1 MKKIICLLISG
12 VLIAATVPAETSYAL
27 QANPVSTAKTISIL
41 PKEPEGPSDAPSKDA
56 LENAIK
62 SVKAK
67 VTIPAEYSDFNYTFY
82 NTSTY
87 LDSYW
92 SLTWKNPKDNSFIQV
107 DCDQENHIT
116 NYMKESP
123 DNKDNKL
130 PVYRKKELKEKADDF
145 IKKIT
150 PEIPSK
156 LKYIDADFD
165 GIYSGNYIYNYERIE
180 NGISF
185 PENTVKISVN
195 SVTGEVTNASVNWL
209 YNVSIPSSDVKI
221 SKEEASRLIAKNMKM
236 KLTYHSNIHPFYDRD
251 MPSNNKVS
259 LFYEPSQNY
268 ISVDA
273 KTGKVYLAKN
283 EWRENKKNNEAT
295 DTAAAKST
303 ANAIGRGDTALTQEE
318 IAKIEELKKLI
329 SKEKAIKIITGNNKL
344 YIDKNLTS
352 FSATLNKSESINNSS
367 DDYVWNIQLNDPRP
381 ISKKKNADTY
391 RAYANAEV
399 DAKTGNIISFSA
411 AVKNMYD
418 GNNGKW
424 NKIKVKYDKKDCRT
438 RLENFLKDQMNNRF
452 SYTKL
457 SDTNDDYIICYK
469 NNNPIFGGYNF
480 RYNRVN
486 QEVEYPYNSIYGAVD
501 GVTGKIYDFYYN
513 WDDNIIFESKS
524 GAITPEQAM
533 NDYLGKDGY
542 NLVYE
547 INQINQLDKKDAV
560 ASRKVE
566 YEVRLVYYPNINPYY
581 ISPFTGEQLNY
592 DGEVYKKTQPISYL
606 DVEDTTE
613 NKEILLLADMNI
625 GFDGQY
631 FYPKKEITN
640 GELTELM
647 KKVGYGYDEADTV
660 NKDNKITRE
669 ELAKNLIK
677 QLGLENASE
686 IKGIYKTGYSDESN
700 IGQDYLGAV
709 AIAKGLG
716 IMQGD
721 SNNNFNANAY
731 VTRAE
736 AVHIILSF
744 IKAQQTMIYN

>member
-27 QANPVSTAKTISIL
+27 QAKPTSTAATISIL
-41 PKEPEGPSDAPSKDA
+41 PKEPEGPSEAPSKDA
-56 LENAIK
+56 LEKAIK
-62 SVKAK
+62 AVKAK
-67 VTIPAEYSDFNYTFY
+67 VTIPTEYSDFNYYFY

-116 NYMKESP
+116 NYRKESV
-123 DNKDNKL
+123 DKKDNSL
-130 PVYRKKELKEKADDF
+130 PVYRKKELKDKADDF

-156 LKYIDADFD
+156 LKYINADFD
-165 GIYSGNYIYNYERIE
+165 GVYSGNYIYNYERIE

-185 PENTVKISVN
+185 PENTVKITVN
-195 SVTGEVTNASVNWL
+195 SVNGEVTDASVNWL

-221 SKEEASRLIAKNMKM
+221 SKDEASRLIAKNMDM
-236 KLTYHSNIHPFYDRD
+236 KLTYHSNIYPFYDRN
-251 MPSNNKVS
+251 MTSNNKVS

-283 EWRENKKNNEAT
+283 EWRENKSKNEAT

-303 ANAIGRGDTALTQEE
+303 ANVIARGDIALTEEE

-329 SKEKAIKIITGNNKL
+329 SKEKAIKIITSNKKL

-352 FSATLNKSESINNSS
+352 FSATLDKSENRNNNP
-367 DDYVWNIQLNDPRP
+367 DDYVWNIQLSDPRP
-381 ISKKKNADTY
+381 VSKKKNADTY

-399 DAKTGNIISFSA
+399 DAKTGNIISFYA
-411 AVKNMYD
+411 NVKNTYD

-424 NKIKVKYDKKDCRT
+424 KNIKIKYDKKDCRT
-438 RLENFLKDQMNNRF
+438 RLENFLKTQMNNRF
-452 SYTKL
+452 ASTKL
-457 SDTNDDYIICYK
+457 SDTNEDYIIYYK
-469 NNNPIFGGYNF
+469 GNTPVFGGYNY

-486 QEVEYPYNSIYGAVD
+486 QEVEYPYNSIFGAVD
-501 GVTGKIYDFYYN
+501 GVTGKIYNFYYN
-513 WDDNIIFESKS
+513 WDDNIVFESKA
-524 GAITPEQAM
+524 GAITPAQAM
-533 NDYLGKDGY
+533 NDYLSKDGY

-547 INQINQLDKKDAV
+547 INVINQLDKKDAV

-566 YEVRLVYYPNINPYY
+566 YEVRLVYHPDINPYY
-581 ISPFTGEQLNY
+581 ISPFTGEQLSY
-592 DGEVYKKTQPISYL
+592 DGEVYKKSQPISYL
-606 DVEDTTE
+606 DVDDTAE

-631 FYPKKEITN
+631 FYPKKEVTN
-640 GELTELM
+640 GELVEMM
-647 KKVGYGYDEADTV
+647 KKVGYGYDEADAA
-660 NKDNKITRE
+660 NKDNKITRQ
-669 ELAKNLIK
+669 ELAKNFIK

-686 IKGIYKTGYSDESN
+686 IKGIYKTGYNDEAN

-736 AVHIILSF
+736 AVHIVLCF
-744 IKAQQTMIYN
+744 IKAQQAMIYN